1 MTTERLVDLTAP
13 AARATDW
20 LVTSGVQVVSA
31 DVRHHGGFVS
41 WYDADLQSM
50 PYVYSEITG
59 YLATFMCACHART
72 GDPRTLAS
80 AAAAGDW
87 LLRTAHPETGGFR
100 CLWPLTPSRFDY
112 KVDQI
117 YTFDTGVIVS
127 GLVNLYLAGG
137 ETRYLDAAVTA
148 ADWLLRVMRKDDG
161 LFLPVYDI
169 ARGAPAPESTNEWS
183 LCAGAYH
190 TKVAL
195 GLLNLFTVTG
205 TTAHRDA
212 AVAACDAAL
221 ALQQPDGRFVT
232 FPPDGGTNCHPHAYA
247 AEGLWVVGRL
257 LERDDFLD
265 ASARAT
271 AWLLA
276 MQSAD
281 GMIPR
286 HWHDGQPVYHERVDV
301 LCQTLRLAAIH
312 LADGRIADTPALRER
327 LDLLVGHI
335 LASQMTRSDPRV
347 DGGFAFGRLSNGTPM
362 PHVNVWV
369 TAFAAQALAAYDDVC
384 AGRPAFAPRFMV

>member
-13 AARATDW
+13 VARATDW
-20 LVTSGVQVVSA
+20 LLTSGVQVVSA
-31 DVRHHGGFVS
+31 DPRHRGGFVS
-41 WYDADLQSM
+41 WYDADTQSM

-59 YLATFMCACHART
+59 YLVTFMCARHAGT

-80 AAAAGDW
+80 ATAAGDW
-87 LLRTAHPETGGFR
+87 LLRTAHAETGGFR

-117 YTFDTGVIVS
+117 YSFDTGVIIS
-127 GLVNLYLAGG
+127 GLVNLHLACGDS
-137 ETRYLDAAVTA
+137 RYLDAAGA
-148 ADWLLRVMRKDDG
+148 AAEWLLRVSRKDDG
-161 LFLPVYDI
+161 LFQPVYDI
-169 ARGAPAPESTNEWS
+169 ARATPAPESANEWS

-195 GLLNLFTVTG
+195 GLLNLFTVSG
-205 TTAHRDA
+205 TTAYRDA

-221 ALQQPDGRFVT
+221 ALQRPDGRFVT

-257 LERDDFLD
+257 LDRADFLD
-265 ASARAT
+265 ASAHAT

-276 MQSAD
+276 IQSAD

-312 LADGRIADTPALRER
+312 LAEGRIADTPARRER
-327 LDLLVGHI
+327 LDLLAGHI
-335 LASQMTRSDPRV
+335 LANQMTSPDPRV
-347 DGGFAFGRLSNGTPM
+347 EGGFAFGRLSNGTPM

-369 TAFAAQALAAYDDVC
+369 TAFAAQALAAYDDLR
-384 AGRPAFAPRFMV
+384 AGRPPLSPRFMV

>member
-1 MTTERLVDLTAP
+1 MTTEGLVDLQVP
-13 AARATDW
+13 VARATDW
-20 LVTSGVQVVSA
+20 LLTSGVQVVG
-31 DVRHHGGFVS
+31 DDPRHHGGFAS
-41 WYDADLQSM
+41 WYDTGTQSM

-59 YLATFMCACHART
+59 YLVTSMCASHART

-80 AAAAGDW
+80 ATAAGDW
-87 LLRTAHPETGGFR
+87 LLRTAHPDTGGFR

-112 KVDQI
+112 KIDQI

-127 GLVNLYLAGG
+127 GLVNLYRAGG
-137 ETRYLDAAVTA
+137 DARHLAAARTA
-148 ADWLLRVMRKDDG
+148 ADWLLRVMQKRDG

-169 ARGAPAPESTNEWS
+169 AAGTPPAESPAEWS

-195 GLLNLFTVTG
+195 GLLNLFEVTG
-205 TTAHRDA
+205 AAAYRDA

-221 ALQQPDGRFVT
+221 ALQRPDGRFVT

-257 LERDDFLD
+257 LERDDFLA

-271 AWLLA
+271 DWLLA

-301 LCQTLRLAAIH
+301 LGQTLRLAAIH
-312 LADGRIADTPALRER
+312 LAEGRIADSPALRRR
-327 LDLLVGHI
+327 LDLLAGHI
-335 LASQMTRSDPRV
+335 LANQMTSQDPRI
-347 DGGFAFGRLSNGTPM
+347 DGGFAFGRLSDGTPM

-369 TAFAAQALAAYDDVC
+369 TAFAAQALAAYDDLRT
-384 AGRPAFAPRFMV
+384 GRPAFAPRFMV